1 MVPGRKLFLNF
12 SYAIALMS
20 CLICEVG
27 LSSTTALF
35 PPPTLHGSNDP
46 EFIPLPDVSDS
57 DDEPQRLA
65 DQHESIISNQSNL
78 FDAPPQPQ
86 KIVVTPDRL
95 PLESQPLEALP
106 IHEPET
112 LVPGSL
118 YNDFG
123 MLPTFEGPST
133 CPLTL
138 HDAVRIGLEQS
149 KEVVVLAYE
158 PSVDA
163 TLIQNAKAVFDP
175 VKGVAAYGGQSDVQ
189 VRSEIQSF
197 GSVADFLD
205 TNYLRPFN
213 RPNNLYL
220 RRNLVSGGQAELGF
234 STDYEDYFP
243 QGDQLIVNPGWDS
256 ALNFQFDQPLM
267 RGLGADSSLAP
278 VKIAQAK
285 YSQSR
290 YNFMAQIRALS
301 RDIELAY
308 WEFASAERS
317 HQVAKQLLTQVQSL
331 LDEESRRAELGQS
344 ALPNVLQVKSLYEE
358 FRVLEMEQ
366 GQLRD
371 IAESRLRQ
379 IMGVDLCLAPESQMY
394 APPINFN
401 CLPLEAT
408 DNGEPDSASQPFEA
422 TLPFALQR
430 PEVLAQRAVLKAAQA
445 DLLRAR
451 NDLKPDLSA
460 RVNYSV
466 NGLDENLGNSIRT
479 IARHEYNTWAVGVV
493 YERPFGLRTAK
504 ADSDRAELTIA
515 QETARLSQIEFDI
528 SHAVRRAEDTLNSAE
543 SILAGQE
550 RRVNV
555 AQEQLDAY
563 SALYKEGRV
572 DIFLR
577 VESERTLAAAKLE
590 MVEAWRDKQFA
601 IAERNFEANI
611 TSKAFEFAD
620 TEN

>member
-1 MVPGRKLFLNF
+1 MLPGKTPFLYVNCK
-12 SYAIALMS
+12 IALAI
-20 CLICEVG
+20 CLICQVG
-27 LSSTTALF
+27 RCSTPVLF
-35 PPPTLHGSNDP
+35 LPPPPHPATDS
-46 EFIPLPDVSDS
+46 EFIPLPDVSEA
-57 DDEPQRLA
+57 DDTLRIPVSQA
-65 DQHESIISNQSNL
+65 KGDFTQGTNL
-78 FDAPPQPQ
+78 FA
-86 KIVVTPDRL
+86 L
-95 PLESQPLEALP
+95 PLETLEATSPRVPLASQLPEALP
-106 IHEPET
+106 VPEGET
-112 LVPGSL
+112 AIPGFLGSNFGTPPSFDSPSAYPLSL
-118 YNDFG
+118 
-123 MLPTFEGPST
+123 L
-133 CPLTL
+133 
-138 HDAVRIGLEQS
+138 DAVRIGLEQS
-149 KEVVVLAYE
+149 KEVIVLGYE

-163 TLIQNAKAVFDP
+163 TLIQNAKSVFDP

-205 TNYLRPFN
+205 TNFLRPFN

-267 RGLGADSSLAP
+267 RGLGVDSSLAP
-278 VKIAQAK
+278 LKIAQAK
-285 YSQSR
+285 YKESR
-290 YNFMAQIRALS
+290 YNFMAQIRMLS

-308 WEFASAERS
+308 WEFASAERC
-317 HQVAKQLLTQVQSL
+317 HRVAKQLLAQVESL

-358 FRVLEMEQ
+358 FRVLEMER

-379 IMGVDLCLAPESQMY
+379 IMGVDLCFAAESQMY
-394 APPINFN
+394 TPSNNLN
-401 CLPLEAT
+401 CLPLTAT
-408 DNGEPDSASQPFEA
+408 DNGEADSALQPFEA
-422 TLPFALQR
+422 TLPLALQR
-430 PEVLAQRAVLKAAQA
+430 PEVMAQRAVVRAAKV
-445 DLLRAR
+445 DLIRAR

-504 ADSDRAELTIA
+504 ADLDRAELTIA
-515 QETARLSQIEFDI
+515 QETARLNQIEFDI
-528 SHAVRRAEDTLNSAE
+528 SHAVRRAEDKLHSAE
-543 SILAGQE
+543 NILTGQE
-550 RRVNV
+550 RRVAV

-563 SALYKEGRV
+563 IALYKEGRV

-611 TSKAFEFAD
+611 TSEAFEFAA
-620 TEN
+620 TED